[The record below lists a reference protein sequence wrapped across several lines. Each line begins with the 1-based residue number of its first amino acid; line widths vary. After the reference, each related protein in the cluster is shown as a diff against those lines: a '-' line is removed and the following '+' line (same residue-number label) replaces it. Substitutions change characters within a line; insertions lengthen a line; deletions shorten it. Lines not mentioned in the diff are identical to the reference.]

1 MSDYSL
7 FSQLCKD
14 AGYTF
19 EPFVVK
25 TADAWNLTVFHITG
39 YTDDVY
45 NQQYKMERD
54 LLDKNKLPVLII

>member
-39 YTDDVY
+39 YTDDV
-45 NQQYKMERD
+45 
-54 LLDKNKLPVLII
+54 